1 MQLTTFPSIAP
12 TRPMESLCIGRLN
25 GKDRG
30 EPLNWDRLA
39 DLDDARQTIEAWRL
53 DYDKIL
59 PHSALG
65 HLRDGLAIQ
74 TVNRESLPSP
84 APRVWAAGLAALAFI
99 QYGYGKGDASP

>member
-53 DYDKIL
+53 DYSLSPARRRPNGTRTD
-59 PHSALG
+59 
-65 HLRDGLAIQ
+65 
-74 TVNRESLPSP
+74 LPS
-84 APRVWAAGLAALAFI
+84 AFR
-99 QYGYGKGDASP
+99 